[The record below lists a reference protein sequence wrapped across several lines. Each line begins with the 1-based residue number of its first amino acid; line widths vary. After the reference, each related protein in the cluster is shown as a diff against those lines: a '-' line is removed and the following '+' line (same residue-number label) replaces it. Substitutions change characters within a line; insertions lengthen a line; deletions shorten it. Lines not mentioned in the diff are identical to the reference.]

1 MDNNA
6 ALTWKWCQFSV
17 WQITHTLLLKLPGG
31 TIWNVLA
38 CSKASALLDSHPD
51 TFHCYLSQWA
61 WMVALFSLAALLL
74 TGWQM
79 WLQHGVGK
87 PLSSLTVYTWDFLF
101 WMWFG
106 ISWQFHHWWN
116 NGTTSHESHQQT
128 HCSTASPEV
137 SYKMKFA
144 TCAFTLAHI

>member
-17 WQITHTLLLKLPGG
+17 WQITHTVLLKLPGG

-61 WMVALFSLAALLL
+61 WMVAPFSLAALLL

-87 PLSSLTVYTWDFLF
+87 PLSSLTVYTWETFFFGCDLASADSSIIGEIMVQLHTNHTNKLTALLPAQRWVTKWNLRHVFL
-101 WMWFG
+101 
-106 ISWQFHHWWN
+106 
-116 NGTTSHESHQQT
+116 
-128 HCSTASPEV
+128 
-137 SYKMKFA
+137 
-144 TCAFTLAHI
+144 L